1 VLSGP
6 GVLAS
11 EVLGPI
17 ESKLKDLQNRLPPGY
32 QLQIAGE
39 KAKQVDGFLNLA
51 VVLLISLVGIYL
63 ALLVQFKNAA
73 KPLLVFAAAPYGAI
87 GALIALAIM
96 GTPFGFMA
104 FLGVASLIG
113 VIVSHVI
120 VLFDFIEEMHEKG
133 EPLER
138 ALPDAGIERIR
149 PVMITV
155 GATILALFPL
165 GLEGGPLWQPLCYA
179 QIGGLA
185 VATFITLLLVCVF
198 YAIFVRDLKLIRWE
212 VEHVSEDSGDR
223 KISRYLFERK
233 ALDEHRRYTGSA
245 PELFAQFNQP
255 EMTT

>member
-1 VLSGP
+1 
-6 GVLAS
+6 
-11 EVLGPI
+11 
-17 ESKLKDLQNRLPPGY
+17 
-32 QLQIAGE
+32 
-39 KAKQVDGFLNLA
+39 A
-51 VVLLISLVGIYL
+51 V
-63 ALLVQFKNAA
+63 

-165 GLEGGPLWQPLCYA
+165 ALEGGPLWQPLCYA

-185 VATFITLLLVCVF
+185 VATFITLLLVPVF
-198 YAIFVRDLKLIRWE
+198 YASRNAPMARSNSLTLRCAPRRICFV
-212 VEHVSEDSGDR
+212 VS
-223 KISRYLFERK
+223 
-233 ALDEHRRYTGSA
+233 SA
-245 PELFAQFNQP
+245 NQRSTRFNHEP
-255 EMTT
+255 